1 MLLQI
6 NFNTADPAKLDSLKQ
21 VRHEA
26 ITLLKTDPN
35 AFWQSFLDSAI
46 QFGLKVLA
54 AIVIYLIGAWIIGRV
69 RKVLERV
76 FRRKKTERT
85 LASFICSLVSIL
97 LTVLLIVITISTLG
111 VDTTSIA
118 ALLAAGGMAIGMA
131 LSGTVQNFAGGI
143 MIQVFKPFQAGDF
156 IDACGYKGI
165 VMEVNIV
172 STKILT
178 TDNRV
183 VILPNG
189 TLSNG
194 TIDNYT
200 AQSVRR
206 VDIEM
211 NVGYG
216 TDAEAYKAAVLK
228 VISSDERILTSK
240 DKRPPVRG
248 VSAVNTNDM
257 AIPDPFVALLRF
269 NESTITFVVR
279 VWVLK
284 ENYWDVFFDLQQR
297 LYNELPKQGFL
308 FAYPHRDVRIIS
320 EKQ

>member
-6 NFNTADPAKLDSLKQ
+6 NLNTADPAKLDSLKQ
-21 VRHEA
+21 VHQEA

-54 AIVIYLIGAWIIGRV
+54 ALVIYLIGAWIIRRV
-69 RKVLERV
+69 RKVLERI
-76 FRRKKTERT
+76 FQRKKTERT
-85 LASFICSLVSIL
+85 LASFVCSLVTII

-111 VDTTSIA
+111 IDTTSFA

-143 MIQVFKPFQAGDF
+143 MILAFKPFKAGDF
-156 IDACGYKGI
+156 IEACGYKGV

-172 STKILT
+172 NTKILT

-194 TIDNYT
+194 TIDNYS
-200 AQSVRR
+200 AQSLRR
-206 VDIEM
+206 VDIE
-211 NVGYG
+211 VSVAYG
-216 TDAEAYKAAVLK
+216 SDANKCIATIQEILAA
-228 VISSDERILTSK
+228 DERILTSK
-240 DKRPPVRG
+240 DERPPVRG
-248 VSAVNTNDM
+248 EGAVNTKGM
-257 AIPDPFVALLRF
+257 PIPDPFVALLRL
-269 NESTITFVVR
+269 NANDITFIVR
-279 VWVLK
+279 AWVLSD
-284 ENYWDVFFDLQQR
+284 NYWPVYFHLQQTF
-297 LYNELPKQGFL
+297 YTELPKHGFS
-308 FAYPHRDVRIIS
+308 FAFPQRDVRIIS
-320 EKQ
+320 K

>member
-6 NFNTADPAKLDSLKQ
+6 NLNTADPAKLDSLKQ
-21 VRHEA
+21 VHQEA

-54 AIVIYLIGAWIIGRV
+54 ALVIYLIGAWIIRRV
-69 RKVLERV
+69 RKVLERI
-76 FRRKKTERT
+76 FQRKKTERT
-85 LASFICSLVSIL
+85 LASFVCSLVTII

-111 VDTTSIA
+111 IDTTSFA

-143 MIQVFKPFQAGDF
+143 MILAFKPFKAGDF
-156 IDACGYKGI
+156 IEACGYKGV

-172 STKILT
+172 NTKILT

-194 TIDNYT
+194 TIDNYS
-200 AQSVRR
+200 AQSLRR
-206 VDIEM
+206 VDIE
-211 NVGYG
+211 VSVAYG
-216 TDAEAYKAAVLK
+216 SDADKCIATIQEILAA
-228 VISSDERILTSK
+228 DERILTSK
-240 DKRPPVRG
+240 DERPPVRG
-248 VSAVNTNDM
+248 EGAVNTKGM
-257 AIPDPFVALLRF
+257 PIPDPFVALLRL
-269 NESTITFVVR
+269 NANDITFIVR
-279 VWVLK
+279 AWVLSD
-284 ENYWDVFFDLQQR
+284 NYWPVYFHLQQTF
-297 LYNELPKQGFL
+297 YTELPKHGFS
-308 FAYPHRDVRIIS
+308 FAFPQRDVRIIS
-320 EKQ
+320 K